1 MLPFVLMAQ
10 LNSEKLSQGCHSLQY
25 FRLSAKASLVAQSIS
40 LTSEFQLQTMKD
52 TRAMATR
59 GGSAQIDFRSK
70 RGYLSQIAAGLGL
83 SVVRGG
89 LIRQEIEELPVSD
102 KSAEQAY
109 VSMDDDRGCFG
120 SLCCKG
126 FGHAATRRAEGVVV
140 V

>member
-25 FRLSAKASLVAQSIS
+25 FRLSAKASLAAQSVS

-52 TRAMATR
+52 TRAIATR

-70 RGYLSQIAAGLGL
+70 RGYLSQIAAGAGL

-89 LIRQEIEELPVSD
+89 LICQGEEFVSD
-102 KSAEQAY
+102 KPARQAY

-126 FGHAATRRAEGVVV
+126 FGHAAMRRAEGVVV